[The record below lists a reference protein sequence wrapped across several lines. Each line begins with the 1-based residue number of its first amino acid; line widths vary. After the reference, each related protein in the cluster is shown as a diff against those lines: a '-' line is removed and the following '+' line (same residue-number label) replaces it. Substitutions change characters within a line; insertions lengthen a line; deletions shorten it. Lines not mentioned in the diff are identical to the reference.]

1 VSTPAAGGAAAGAGS
16 GAAAHDA
23 LTRIPIRGY
32 RRWV

>member
-1 VSTPAAGGAAAGAGS
+1 VPTPAAAGGAAAGVGS

-32 RRWV
+32 RR